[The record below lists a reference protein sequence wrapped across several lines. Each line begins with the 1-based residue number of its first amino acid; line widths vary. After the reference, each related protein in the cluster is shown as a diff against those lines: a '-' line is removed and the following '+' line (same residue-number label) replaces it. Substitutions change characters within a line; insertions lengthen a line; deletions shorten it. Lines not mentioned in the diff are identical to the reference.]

1 VGLLAAL
8 PTAADTAD
16 IVASA
21 PGRVEG
27 ANDIIPIGA
36 AVTGVIERL
45 IVKEG
50 DRIKTGQVLLQV
62 DCKVIEAEI
71 HEREA
76 EVQAADMAL
85 KKLKAGARDEEL
97 ALAVAEVRASEARA
111 EEAKKAYERVQSL
124 PEGVST
130 RSRLNEVERDSK
142 IAEALFLESRERLNM
157 LQAGA
162 RGEDVGEAEAKKAA
176 AVAALEHARAELDQC
191 TVRSPIN
198 GVVLATYAMPGQ
210 FITTA
215 APATLL
221 SVVND
226 GVLRVRAEID
236 EYDLAKICLGQHAEV
251 TADGFKG
258 TTLSAEVTQINP
270 AMGRRTILSGD
281 PAEKSD
287 RDVREALLTLD
298 SNTIRWPI
306 GLRVLVVFARC

>member
-1 VGLLAAL
+1 MIKRCWQVLFSVGLLAAL

-45 IVKEG
+45 FVKEG
-50 DRIKTGQVLLQV
+50 DRIKSGQVLLQV

-76 EVQAADMAL
+76 EVEAADMAL

-97 ALAVAEVRASEARA
+97 ALAVAEVRASKARA

-130 RSRLNEVERDSK
+130 RSRLNELERDSK

-191 TVRSPIN
+191 TVRSPID
-198 GVVLATYAMPGQ
+198 GVVLATHAMPGQ
-210 FITTA
+210 FLTTA
-215 APATLL
+215 APATTPSPIAQWSARSLFD
-221 SVVND
+221 SCC
-226 GVLRVRAEID
+226 RVSR
-236 EYDLAKICLGQHAEV
+236 
-251 TADGFKG
+251 TA
-258 TTLSAEVTQINP
+258 
-270 AMGRRTILSGD
+270 
-281 PAEKSD
+281 
-287 RDVREALLTLD
+287 
-298 SNTIRWPI
+298 IR
-306 GLRVLVVFARC
+306 